1 MWKTLNLLPFKM
13 HCKLLKKLDFI
24 HGHYFMKS
32 HIRLG
37 GLGLGK
43 VAGPQ
48 GVDQGRVPDV
58 CRMLQCLTPLCHWA
72 VRGYSDCFPKHFIIS
87 SPINPAEPGTR
98 QYSVSWCE
106 LISYPHSDW
115 QRTEV
120 PVNPAMRRE
129 GSCPLN
135 YFARIGPFHSPKP
148 LQVWQPCHSLRHTHE
163 HVCPSADIK
172 YQFWFEWTKI

>member
-1 MWKTLNLLPFKM
+1 MNLRMTVKKYGKLSMSCVVKRRVPLNPHSLLIM
-13 HCKLLKKLDFI
+13 QRSQTV
-24 HGHYFMKS
+24 GQ
-32 HIRLG
+32 

-106 LISYPHSDW
+106 LISYPHCDW

-135 YFARIGPFHSPKP
+135 YFARIGPFQSPKP
-148 LQVWQPCHSLRHTHE
+148 L
-163 HVCPSADIK
+163 
-172 YQFWFEWTKI
+172 